1 MFNFTKFV
9 GKFFNGHSR
18 VSYIVGIQDII
29 SNIDDVE
36 FTVTEI
42 IHTEGDNSLK
52 FRGGDSMTIKSGGF
66 TITAMAMNKIE
77 LSDDD

>member
-9 GKFFNGHSR
+9 GKFFNSTSR

-29 SNIDDVE
+29 SNIDDAE
-36 FTVTEI
+36 FTVVDIKECVGNHLEFT
-42 IHTEGDNSLK
+42 
-52 FRGGDSMTIKSGGF
+52 GGDQIIIKSGAF

-77 LSDDD
+77 ISDD